1 MKVFLS
7 WSGHKSHQVAK
18 TLRDWLPSVIQSITP
33 YVSSEDIDKG
43 ARWSTDIATELEDS
57 AFGIL
62 CVTKENLEA
71 PWLLFE
77 AGALS
82 KMIDKSFVCPFLFDL
97 KRAEIQG
104 PILQFQST
112 IFEKDDVKK
121 LLQTINKA
129 CGDMGLKED
138 LLFRT
143 FDVWWPK
150 LKTSLE
156 DIKGKTLQE
165 EKTSPSNT
173 NFNNEILEE
182 ILEISRTNQKLLRSP
197 EVLCPPEY
205 IEYIIKERL
214 NKNNFEKGQNLI
226 NEQQYIT
233 MELSNRLM
241 LILDL
246 LKLYKNNRKNV
257 DDELYM
263 NVHKLMSLFK
273 QQQMLVDQTNKI
285 FNNGKVMLNK
295 ISPVK

>member
-33 YVSSEDIDKG
+33 YVSSEDIDTG